1 MVPCLPLLPCES
13 SVSVKENPDRKK
25 KKIQSISPYSVWMQE
40 NTDQKNSDS
49 RSGNVLI
56 EFNSLTESS
65 NKNGQS
71 PLERKMISNK
81 VIPGNGGS
89 SNPALSLCE
98 TVVKVLTIITNC
110 SILGVWQRCEYVSA
124 FGTNQSFWYIF

>member
-1 MVPCLPLLPCES
+1 MVPSLPLLSCES

-25 KKIQSISPYSVWMQE
+25 KKNTEYLSVFSLNAGKYGPEKLRLTQWQCFNWIHFINWIQQQE
-40 NTDQKNSDS
+40 T
-49 RSGNVLI
+49 
-56 EFNSLTESS
+56 F
-65 NKNGQS
+65 
-71 PLERKMISNK
+71 ERKMISNK